1 VRARDPQP
9 LAAALPADSH
19 RAVAEIE
26 IGVVEIDEL
35 LDADARGIHQF
46 QDRAVPQAPRC
57 RRPGSGQQPGDLV
70 GREELRQ
77 LPRPP
82 RAAERL
88 GRIAANP
95 ALPLAEGV
103 EAPQAGELAGDRGRG
118 VARGMQ
124 AGGEPPQDRAGGVG
138 RGAAAGRAE
147 KLLELEQILTVAL
160 DGERGS
166 APLSGEVPEKS
177 LGRR

>member
-1 VRARDPQP
+1 
-9 LAAALPADSH
+9 
-19 RAVAEIE
+19 
-26 IGVVEIDEL
+26 
-35 LDADARGIHQF
+35 
-46 QDRAVPQAPRC
+46 
-57 RRPGSGQQPGDLV
+57 
-70 GREELRQ
+70 
-77 LPRPP
+77 
-82 RAAERL
+82 
-88 GRIAANP
+88 
-95 ALPLAEGV
+95 
-103 EAPQAGELAGDRGRG
+103 
-118 VARGMQ
+118 MQ